1 MRRAIHQ
8 SLCFMIAT
16 SLLSPLA
23 AAASSIDLDARCHVE
38 SRYGL
43 QVDADRL
50 GFTRKS
56 STTTGPARIEFV
68 GNTIHIDGQAIAL
81 TAADRQRVDQFQSEL
96 RAMVP
101 QVKQI
106 VSDSIDIAFVALAT
120 VVTQFSSDERRAEL
134 LDELQA
140 LKIDADHAVAT
151 ANSTDAL
158 KNEAFERRIEAAVE
172 RIVPTL
178 AGEFAAQAIRV
189 AMSGDEDAAAT
200 IERRANA
207 FGEEIERSV
216 EGAAKSLEAKVARLC
231 PQVEALDEIE
241 NSFEWRLPDGS
252 RAELLEFSA
261 TESTDNS

>member
-1 MRRAIHQ
+1 MRCAIHR
-8 SLCFMIAT
+8 SLSFTLAAG
-16 SLLSPLA
+16 LLSPLV

-56 STTTGPARIEFV
+56 ATPAGPARIEFV
-68 GNTIHIDGQAIAL
+68 GSNIHIDGQSITLSAK
-81 TAADRQRVDQFQSEL
+81 DRQRVEQFQSEL
-96 RAMVP
+96 RAMLP

-106 VSDSIDIAFVALAT
+106 ASDSIDIAFVALAT
-120 VVTQFSSDERRAEL
+120 VVTQFSSEERRAEL

-200 IERRANA
+200 IERRANE

-216 EGAAKSLEAKVARLC
+216 EGAAKALEAKVARLC
-231 PQVEALDEIE
+231 PQVEALDAID

-252 RAELLEFSA
+252 KAELLEFST
-261 TESTDNS
+261 TETADKS